1 MWAKLGFNSNST
13 GSATGNPRNKV
24 ALKPGHSLMDWV
36 RLGTSGEDLTG
47 THGMIRPI
55 TLQELALHNKQND
68 AWTAI
73 RGKVYNI
80 TRYMDFH
87 PGGVEELMKG
97 AGKEATKIFEDVHA
111 WVNYEQLLS
120 KCFLGPLTIAAPLDL
135 GIMDMSDSD

>member
-1 MWAKLGFNSNST
+1 
-13 GSATGNPRNKV
+13 
-24 ALKPGHSLMDWV
+24 MDWI
-36 RLGTSGEDLTG
+36 RLGSSGEDLTG
-47 THGMIRPI
+47 TNGLIRPI
-55 TLQELALHNKQND
+55 TLQEVALHNKPND
-68 AWTAI
+68 AWIAI

-87 PGGVEELMKG
+87 PGGGEELMKG

-135 GIMDMSDSD
+135 GMDMSDSD